1 MHYEEARSKIE
12 TGDLI
17 EVRTVKGWMNWVTK
31 LFTGPYVHCGQA
43 IWLDGR
49 LCMAEENGGNHLI
62 PLSQLEGLDFDVY
75 APPDGLSVADME
87 ASIMA
92 NLGSRID
99 YGYEALPFIGL
110 VEKLKLKLVIHWRNI
125 LVCSGYCARNWVD
138 AGWKDCP
145 SFVLSPTKLASLV
158 RLKFAVTPTPEPQA
172 DPLPV

>member
-17 EVRTVKGWMNWVTK
+17 EVRTIKGWMNWVTK

-49 LCMAEENGGNHLI
+49 
-62 PLSQLEGLDFDVY
+62 LSQLEGLDFDVY

-92 NLGSRID
+92 NLGSKVD

-145 SFVLSPTKLASLV
+145 SFVISPTKLASLV
-158 RLKFAVTPTPEPQA
+158 RLKFAVTPAPA
-172 DPLPV
+172 AGAAGGAVAVA